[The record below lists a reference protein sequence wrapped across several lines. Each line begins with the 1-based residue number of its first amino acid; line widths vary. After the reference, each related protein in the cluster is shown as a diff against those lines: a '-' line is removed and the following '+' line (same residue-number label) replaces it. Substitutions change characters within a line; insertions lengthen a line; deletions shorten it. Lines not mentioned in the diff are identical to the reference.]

1 MAPTE
6 SDRGSDRERL
16 MKIFHLFANHKFTGP
31 ADVALVL
38 ASGQQRAGAEVS
50 FISSTHPRIENTVE
64 QMATRRGLKTRSGLR
79 LGKHLQP
86 FSLYFDVNRLR
97 RWIDEEKPDFLHCH
111 LDGDHLLACIC
122 ARRTP
127 VRVIRSSY
135 QLDPPTG
142 WRGSWL
148 ARHTHLW
155 LPPTREAERCLIARH
170 PAVEGKTR
178 VAAPAVDLERFQPA
192 AVETDRGHDPPI
204 VIGVV
209 ARMQRHRRF
218 PELIE
223 AFAAAAA
230 REPRLRLEILGRG
243 THQNEV
249 ARDPAARTG
258 LGDRI
263 HFAGYVDPDCYP
275 QHLSRFDML
284 VFLVPGSDGTCRAA
298 REALSCGVP
307 VIASRRGLLPELI
320 PENSG
325 ILLQN
330 EATETL
336 SEAMLSLARDPHR
349 RQQMARNAREHAIQ
363 TFDAGSL
370 ATTLVSELTDVI
382 GPGDGPILQNR

>member
-1 MAPTE
+1 MAPPE

-31 ADVALVL
+31 ADLAMVM
-38 ASGQQRAGAEVS
+38 ASGQQHAGADVC
-50 FISSTHPRIENTVE
+50 FISSTHPKVENTVE
-64 QMATRRGLKTRSGLR
+64 QMAASRGLKTRTGLR

-86 FSLYFDVNRLR
+86 VSLYSDVNRLG

-122 ARRTP
+122 ATRAP

-148 ARHTHLW
+148 ARHTYLW
-155 LPPTREAERCLIARH
+155 LPPTVEAERCLIARH
-170 PAVEGKTR
+170 PAAGGKTR
-178 VAAPAVDLERFQPA
+178 VTAPAVDLERFQPA
-192 AVETDRGHDPPI
+192 AVDAKRGLDAPI

-218 PELIE
+218 PDLIE
-223 AFAAAAA
+223 AFATAAA

-243 THQNEV
+243 THQDEV
-249 ARDPAARTG
+249 ARAPAARTG

-263 HFAGYVDPDCYP
+263 RFGGYVDPESYP
-275 QHLSRFDML
+275 QHLSSFDML

-320 PENSG
+320 PANSG

-336 SEAMLSLARDPHR
+336 SEAMLGLARDPHR
-349 RQQMARNAREHAIQ
+349 RQQMARNAREHAIE
-363 TFDAGSL
+363 TFDAGVL